1 MSIIDA
7 IRKKVGQP
15 LPEQTEES
23 EDKSLPDDLEPFKL
37 PPPPAPKPA
46 EPLSIPEALP
56 PTLPPP
62 IRRSGAGKSY
72 IPPEYESLVSGPSN
86 QEPAL
91 AGDKVELILQKLE
104 TIDARLRFIEE
115 RLRR

>member
-1 MSIIDA
+1 MGLIDT

-15 LPEQTEES
+15 LPETVETMEE
-23 EDKSLPDDLEPFKL
+23 EKTLPEDLEPFKF

-46 EPLSIPEALP
+46 ESPTAPAMP

-62 IRRSGAGKSY
+62 IRRPAEKSY
-72 IPPEYESLVSGPSN
+72 IPPEYESLVSGPEK

-91 AGDKVELILQKLE
+91 AGDKIELILQKLE

>member
-15 LPEQTEES
+15 LPEQTDMSEE
-23 EDKSLPDDLEPFKL
+23 KSLPDDLEPFKF

-46 EPLSIPEALP
+46 ESLSIPEAQLP

-62 IRRSGAGKSY
+62 IRRSKESY
-72 IPPEYESLVSGPSN
+72 IPPEYESLVSGPGKSDN
-86 QEPAL
+86 L
-91 AGDKVELILQKLE
+91 AGDKVELIIQKL
-104 TIDARLRFIEE
+104 
-115 RLRR
+115 